1 MNRIPVD
8 LSDDQHAASTRIA
21 AHQNSSSA
29 EIIRDAI
36 DACIALRN
44 RTLADNV
51 FGLWKGRNA
60 VDQEDLRSE
69 W

>member
-8 LSDDQHAASTRIA
+8 LSDDQHAALTRIA
-21 AHQNSSSA
+21 AHQNSSPA

>member
-8 LSDDQHAASTRIA
+8 LSDNQHAALTRIA
-21 AHQNSSSA
+21 VHQNSSTA
-29 EIIRDAI
+29 ELIRDAI
-36 DACIALRN
+36 DAYIALQD

-51 FGLWKGRNA
+51 FGLWKGRN
-60 VDQEDLRSE
+60 VVNQEDLRSE

>member
-1 MNRIPVD
+1 MIRIPVD
-8 LSDDQHAASTRIA
+8 LSDDQHAALTRIA
-21 AHQNSSSA
+21 TRQSSSPA
-29 EIIRDAI
+29 EIIRNAI
-36 DACIALRN
+36 DAYIAQQD

-51 FGLWKGRNA
+51 FGLWKGRNV

>member
-8 LSDDQHAASTRIA
+8 LSDDQHAALTRIA
-21 AHQNSSSA
+21 AQQNSSSA

-51 FGLWKGRNA
+51 FGLWKGRDA
-60 VDQEDLRSE
+60 VDQEGLRSA

>member
-8 LSDDQHAASTRIA
+8 LPDDRHAALTRIA
-21 AHQNSSSA
+21 THQNSSSA
-29 EIIRDAI
+29 EIIRNAI
-36 DACIALRN
+36 DAYIALQD

-51 FGLWKGRNA
+51 FGLWKGRN
-60 VDQEDLRSE
+60 VVNQEDLRSE

>member
-8 LSDDQHAASTRIA
+8 LSDDQHAALTRIA